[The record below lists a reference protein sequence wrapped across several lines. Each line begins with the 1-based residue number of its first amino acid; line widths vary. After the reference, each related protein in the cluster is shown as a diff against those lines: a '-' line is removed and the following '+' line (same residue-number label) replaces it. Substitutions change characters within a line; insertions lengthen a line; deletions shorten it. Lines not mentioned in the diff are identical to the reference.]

1 MRCNHEG
8 LGVLPR
14 RVEEEL
20 KVEVQTRRGRFAE
33 EYNMELYKGKDRV
46 VTVKVFC
53 GRSPYRGWV
62 ELYNIE
68 EEPFREME
76 EELYKI
82 LYEALK
88 PGESIYVDYS
98 WDRETMRLVD
108 MGIPAEATRI
118 GFKLLTTG
126 FTWFKVWYY
135 PEGFMEGNIKIQAEK
150 ALDEKARAR
159 HVEEIC
165 NNIKTL
171 TLKPNT
177 VGDDIIRAAL
187 ERALKVKELLGC

>member
-8 LGVLPR
+8 LGALPR

-33 EYNMELYKGKDRV
+33 EYDMDLYKGGDRIA
-46 VTVKVFC
+46 TLKVFC
-53 GRSPYRGWV
+53 GRSPYKGWV

-68 EEPFREME
+68 EGPFRDVE

-108 MGIPAEATRI
+108 MGDTS
-118 GFKLLTTG
+118 
-126 FTWFKVWYY
+126 
-135 PEGFMEGNIKIQAEK
+135 
-150 ALDEKARAR
+150 
-159 HVEEIC
+159 
-165 NNIKTL
+165 
-171 TLKPNT
+171 
-177 VGDDIIRAAL
+177 
-187 ERALKVKELLGC
+187 